1 MEWGIGK
8 RKEERER
15 EKWIKGVGD
24 GAQVRIG
31 NSMGWEKWLKE
42 KTPEYLMN
50 RTNKMSVN

>member
-31 NSMGWEKWLKE
+31 NSMG
-42 KTPEYLMN
+42 
-50 RTNKMSVN
+50 